1 MTHSVDD
8 PNERRWLQLSAL
20 CDGEADPAETEA
32 SFEGWREDA
41 ALRARWHS
49 YQWIGDV
56 MRSDDLASEADHDQ
70 AFLLALR
77 ERLAKEPVVL
87 APARVEPVAVQ
98 RLDVQPVA
106 QPVALQA
113 AGGRRQRWAAPMAMA
128 AGVMVTGALVVMSSS
143 GPQPAVS
150 GAPTLTALQAPAS
163 STATVPALEPNL
175 VAAGPAASAV
185 QVGDM
190 LRNPELDRY
199 LNAHRQ
205 FAQTSALS
213 VPGGVRQVAV
223 TPDGR

>member
-1 MTHSVDD
+1 MTHSSVDD

-20 CDGEADPAETEA
+20 CDGEADSAEA
-32 SFEGWREDA
+32 QRCFEGWREDA
-41 ALRARWHS
+41 TLRARWHS

-56 MRSDDLASEADHDQ
+56 MRSDDLAGAAEHDQ

-87 APARVEPVAVQ
+87 APARADGVVPVA
-98 RLDVQPVA
+98 A
-106 QPVALQA
+106 A
-113 AGGRRQRWAAPMAMA
+113 AGAQLAVAGARRQRWGAPMAMA

-143 GPQPAVS
+143 GPQPTVS
-150 GAPTLTALQAPAS
+150 AGPMALQVQTAAPTNV
-163 STATVPALEPNL
+163 AT
-175 VAAGPAASAV
+175 GPSVGASAV

-205 FAQTSALS
+205 FVQGSTLS

-223 TPDGR
+223 TPDGQ

>member
-1 MTHSVDD
+1 MTHSSVDD

-20 CDGEADPAETEA
+20 CDGEAGAAEA
-32 SFEGWREDA
+32 QGSFEGWREDA

-56 MRSDDLASEADHDQ
+56 MRSDDLASTAEHDQ

-87 APARVEPVAVQ
+87 APARADSVVPAVASAA
-98 RLDVQPVA
+98 A
-106 QPVALQA
+106 QV
-113 AGGRRQRWAAPMAMA
+113 AGGRRQRWGAPMAMA

-143 GPQPAVS
+143 GPQPTVS
-150 GAPTLTALQAPAS
+150 AGPMALQAPTSAP
-163 STATVPALEPNL
+163 TTVAT
-175 VAAGPAASAV
+175 GPSVGASAV

-205 FAQTSALS
+205 FVQGSTLS

-223 TPDGR
+223 TPDGQ

>member
-20 CDGEADPAETEA
+20 CDGEADTAEARA
-32 SFEGWREDA
+32 SFEGWRDDA

-56 MRSDDLASEADHDQ
+56 MRSDDLASAAEHDQ

-77 ERLAKEPVVL
+77 GRLAKEPVGL
-87 APARVEPVAVQ
+87 APARTDSVVPAVASAG
-98 RLDVQPVA
+98 A
-106 QPVALQA
+106 QLAV
-113 AGGRRQRWAAPMAMA
+113 AGGRRQRWGAPMAMA

-143 GPQPAVS
+143 GPQPTVS
-150 GAPTLTALQAPAS
+150 AGPVALQVQTGAQ
-163 STATVPALEPNL
+163 T
-175 VAAGPAASAV
+175 VAAVGPSVGASAV

-205 FAQTSALS
+205 FAQGSTLS

-223 TPDGR
+223 TPDGQ

>member
-1 MTHSVDD
+1 MTPSVDD
-8 PNERRWLQLSAL
+8 SNERRWLKLSAL
-20 CDGEADPAETEA
+20 CDGEADPAEA
-32 SFEGWREDA
+32 QGSFEGWRDDA

-56 MRSDDLASEADHDQ
+56 MRSDDLASTAEHDQ

-87 APARVEPVAVQ
+87 APARADSVVPTVASAGQQLAV
-98 RLDVQPVA
+98 
-106 QPVALQA
+106 
-113 AGGRRQRWAAPMAMA
+113 AGGRRQRWGAPMAMA

-143 GPQPAVS
+143 GPQPTAS
-150 GAPTLTALQAPAS
+150 PGPLALQP
-163 STATVPALEPNL
+163 VPQAQT
-175 VAAGPAASAV
+175 VAAGPAIGASAV

-205 FAQTSALS
+205 FVQGSTLS

-223 TPDGR
+223 TPDGN